1 MHTKKYTF
9 YFKSGPIT
17 VRATNEE
24 RAKILAQAKA
34 IENGWDYTIMEN
46 ANIEKLDMHINWYL
60 LSEEEQ
66 VTLHTLLSKAKVT
79 VEEG

>member
-9 YFKSGPIT
+9 YFKSGSIT
-17 VRATNEE
+17 VHTTSED
-24 RAKILAQAKA
+24 RAKILAQAQA

-46 ANIEKLDMHINWYL
+46 VKLEKLDMHINWCL
-60 LSEEEQ
+60 LSEEDQ

-79 VEEG
+79 VKEG

>member
-9 YFKSGPIT
+9 YFKSGLIT
-17 VRATNEE
+17 VSATSED
-24 RAKILAQAKA
+24 RAKILAQAQA

-46 ANIEKLDMHINWYL
+46 VKLEKLDMHINWCL

-66 VTLHTLLSKAKVT
+66 IMLHTLLSKAKMT
-79 VEEG
+79 IQED

>member
-9 YFKSGPIT
+9 YFKSGLIT
-17 VRATNEE
+17 VRATSAD
-24 RAKILAQAKA
+24 RAKILAQAQA
-34 IENGWDYTIMEN
+34 IENGWDYTIM
-46 ANIEKLDMHINWYL
+46 ANVKLEKLDMHINWCL

-79 VEEG
+79 VQEG